1 MCIASCVQGTM
12 YSEVVTQRE
21 REACTQSNG
30 KLLDLRVSLD
40 AVFELHV
47 LLAAGTLC
55 WSKEGII
62 IKAARLLLM

>member
-1 MCIASCVQGTM
+1 MLRSCDRKTG
-12 YSEVVTQRE
+12 

-30 KLLDLRVSLD
+30 KLLDLRVTLD

-47 LLAAGTLC
+47 LLAAATLC

>member
-1 MCIASCVQGTM
+1 M
-12 YSEVVTQRE
+12 YSEVDRERERE

-30 KLLDLRVSLD
+30 KLLDLRAGLD